1 MHPGDDPDHHSS
13 YGLRLWSCTPTC
25 MDRFHLHADLELNH
39 IDRGGLD
46 YLIGG
51 RPWRMEAGHTA
62 LFWAGIPHRLMAVDP
77 GTTGIWGTM
86 PVAWLLGE
94 EARSVGQALLAGR
107 LLGRQEVDD
116 GVFLGRLEAA
126 LALGGLD
133 AAEARCL
140 LQARC
145 LALARDVVPRR
156 IAAPAMPRKGQ
167 RGNALHHVM
176 RLAEHLAAHATEADL
191 NIEAAAT
198 SCGLTPRHASTLFRQ
213 AVGMGPHLYL
223 TTLRVAEVQR
233 RLLTGSERRILDF
246 ALDAGFGSSS
256 RFYASFREI
265 TGLNPVAWV
274 RRHRHG
280 TTQTTMNRLTSK
292 THFPTRRTS
301 EVTRSL

>member
-1 MHPGDDPDHHSS
+1 MRPRDEPDRHSA
-13 YGLRLWSCTPTC
+13 YGLRLWSFTPGS

-39 IDRGGLD
+39 IDRGGMD

-51 RPWRMEAGHTA
+51 RPWRVEAGHTA
-62 LFWAGIPHRLMAVDP
+62 LFWAGIPHRLMSVDR

-94 EARSVGQALLAGR
+94 EARAVGQALLAGR
-107 LLGRQEVDD
+107 LLCRRVPDD
-116 GVFLGRLEAA
+116 GGLLAHLEAG

-156 IAAPAMPRKGQ
+156 IAPPAVPRKGQ
-167 RGNALHHVM
+167 RGNALQQVM
-176 RLAEHLAAHATEADL
+176 RLAEHLAAHAADAEL
-191 NIEAAAT
+191 SIEDAARA
-198 SCGLTPRHASTLFRQ
+198 CGLTPRHASTVFTQ
-213 AVGMGPHLYL
+213 AVGMGPHQYL

-233 RLLTGSERRILDF
+233 CLLTGSERRILDF
-246 ALDAGFGSSS
+246 ALAAGFGSSS
-256 RFYASFREI
+256 RFYASFSDI
-265 TGLNPVAWV
+265 TGMNPLAWV

-280 TTQTTMNRLTSK
+280 AGGAPIAS
-292 THFPTRRTS
+292 P
-301 EVTRSL
+301 